1 MRSYFLRC
9 KNPFFF
15 LFIKLLGYCMYMVWD
30 SLIAAQTAVIK
41 IFYGELYYSIIFLF
55 TLIAII
61 SYVNTYF
68 LR

>member
-1 MRSYFLRC
+1 MDMAWEL
-9 KNPFFF
+9 
-15 LFIKLLGYCMYMVWD
+15 
-30 SLIAAQTAVIK
+30 LIAAQTAVIK
-41 IFYGELYYSIIFLF
+41 IFYGERDYSIIFLF